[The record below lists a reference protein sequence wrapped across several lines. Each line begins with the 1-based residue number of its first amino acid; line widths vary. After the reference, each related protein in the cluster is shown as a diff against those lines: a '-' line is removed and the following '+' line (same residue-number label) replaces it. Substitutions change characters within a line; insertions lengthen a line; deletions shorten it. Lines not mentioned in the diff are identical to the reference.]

1 LRFHGFI
8 FLTAL
13 RALQNQPENGQGHD
27 NYGGNEDSVHSFSD
41 SIAGNGTPTLA
52 ESKAEG

>member
-1 LRFHGFI
+1 
-8 FLTAL
+8 
-13 RALQNQPENGQGHD
+13 LQNQPENGQGHD